1 MLSKPLR
8 RILAAGALAGAL
20 SLLGVAPAAA
30 LPGGRDGRTP
40 AVEKARGN
48 LSKLWTVLAKRL
60 SNIWGAE
67 AGHILPGR

>member
-40 AVEKARGN
+40 AVERARGS
-48 LSKLWTVLAKRL
+48 LSRLWTQLAKRL
-60 SNIWGAE
+60 GSIWDSSGASV
-67 AGHILPGR
+67 IPGR

>member
-1 MLSKPLR
+1 MLSKPIR

-40 AVEKARGN
+40 TVERDRGT

-60 SNIWGAE
+60 SNIWDTGS
-67 AGHILPGR
+67 GVILPGR

>member
-8 RILAAGALAGAL
+8 RILAAGALAGAR

-40 AVEKARGN
+40 TVERDRGT
-48 LSKLWTVLAKRL
+48 LSRLWTQLAKRL
-60 SNIWGAE
+60 TGIWDSGS
-67 AGHILPGR
+67 GQVLPGR

>member
-1 MLSKPLR
+1 MSSKPLR

-40 AVEKARGN
+40 TIERSGG
-48 LSKLWTVLAKRL
+48 SMSRLWTQLAKRL
-60 SNIWGAE
+60 GSIWDST
-67 AGHILPGR
+67 AGQILPGR

>member
-30 LPGGRDGRTP
+30 LRGGRDGRTP
-40 AVEKARGN
+40 TVERDRGT
-48 LSKLWTVLAKRL
+48 LSRLWTQLAKRL
-60 SNIWGAE
+60 GSIWDTGSGA
-67 AGHILPGR
+67 IVPGR